1 MSTVSHY
8 QNSSVR
14 ELGIS
19 ETIKRCS
26 FRQRFHEWVDA
37 FLAGLSSHCC
47 GTPMAGKAG
56 VLWCKP
62 NTLTLSHACFSS
74 ICTCLPLY
82 HEALSRSQGY
92 ILCHRYSVSTRRVL
106 RIVQMINALFQ
117 LALLIRIMVQCFSPL
132 V

>member
-26 FRQRFHEWVDA
+26 FRQRFHEWIDA

-47 GTPMAGKAG
+47 GTPMAARLESYDASLTRLRSHMHASLPYVPVCLCTMRPSAEAKA
-56 VLWCKP
+56 
-62 NTLTLSHACFSS
+62 
-74 ICTCLPLY
+74 I
-82 HEALSRSQGY
+82 
-92 ILCHRYSVSTRRVL
+92 YSAIGIR
-106 RIVQMINALFQ
+106 
-117 LALLIRIMVQCFSPL
+117 LAPEEC
-132 V
+132 